1 MHEYLTFW
9 HVDTAVFLRP
19 VAPAEMYFPEHLSE
33 SLERL
38 KLLCT
43 TEPRAL
49 IILTGT
55 AGTGKSTLLRW
66 LADTL
71 PITTHE
77 MVTLSLVQEEHASGW
92 LAPRLADVLGIHQE
106 ATAFQGKLGAVT
118 QRMDELADSGKRILL
133 AIDSAHLI
141 RSGEALSEILALLNI
156 QSLSTSCMTFLLTG
170 EPWILDTL
178 IKVPGL
184 LGKITLHVRIDPLS
198 IAQTQTYLE
207 HRLRVAGLQCPFAPE
222 AIEAI
227 QLRSH
232 GIMAGI
238 DIYAEHCLIE
248 GYRKNTRQ
256 ITLEIAQSAAHHLAQ
271 PHGTQYSASQAVH
284 LRDEPNMGPS
294 LAGMN
299 DEQKEPSDTYVKVPD
314 APRKTDPLPLT
325 RTNHESGSAPAST
338 VTSPHESAS
347 QQLKKPTEDSGSA
360 SIRLSSLFKSVPGRT
375 KPKGP

>member
-19 VAPAEMYFPEHLSE
+19 VASAEMYFPEHLRE
-33 SLERL
+33 SLARL

-49 IILTGT
+49 IVVTGT
-55 AGTGKSTLLRW
+55 AGTGKSSLLRW

-77 MVTLSLVQEEHASGW
+77 MVTLSLVQEEHDSGW
-92 LAPRLADVLGIHQE
+92 LAPRLADVLGVHQE
-106 ATAFQGKLGAVT
+106 ATAFHGKLGEVT
-118 QRMDELADSGKRILL
+118 KRMDELADSGKRILL

-141 RSGEALSEILALLNI
+141 RSAEALSEILALLNI

-170 EPWILDTL
+170 EPDILGTL
-178 IKVPGL
+178 LKVPGL
-184 LGKITLHVRIDPLS
+184 LGKITLHVRLDPLTL
-198 IAQTQTYLE
+198 AQTQSYLE

-227 QLRSH
+227 QLRSQ

-248 GYRKNTRQ
+248 GHRKNNRQ
-256 ITLEIAQSAAHHLAQ
+256 ITLEIAQSAAQHLAQ
-271 PHGTQYSASQAVH
+271 PHGTRTSPIQTLAF
-284 LRDEPNMGPS
+284 RDETKIGQT
-294 LAGMN
+294 LEGLN
-299 DEQKEPSDTYVKVPD
+299 DDQEETSGSYVKEAD
-314 APRKTDPLPLT
+314 ASRKTDTLPLSRSHHDLAST
-325 RTNHESGSAPAST
+325 QAST
-338 VTSPHESAS
+338 VASPQESES
-347 QQLKKPTEDSGSA
+347 QQLKKPPEDTGSA
-360 SIRLSSLFKSVPGRT
+360 SIRLSSLFKSVPGRS